1 MARCDGDDGRRAFRP
16 DSQSHC
22 GYFDGMGTDNCRWI
36 PYTSIPPDCPGYR
49 APTPTTPTT
58 GGNIG
63 QWLQAKT
70 KATGAIIEG
79 VPNWV
84 LLAGG
89 GVGVLLLGG
98 DGGGRRR

>member
-1 MARCDGDDGRRAFRP
+1 MARIQYEALVISATSSGAISSYSAKTYNGFVEAI
-16 DSQSHC
+16 
-22 GYFDGMGTDNCRWI
+22 GYVPT
-36 PYTSIPPDCPGYR
+36 TSSTGL
-49 APTPTTPTT
+49 TPTT